1 MAVSL
6 WERLHEKI
14 KNDIN
19 NIFAKYDLNKLSDME
34 KRRIIYNYLINNLE
48 YDKDLFFKIAAS
60 KLGLTERYKRNVP
73 QELYDTAFKHKGVC
87 NGIAGYYKLILDEL
101 KIPSYYV
108 VCNCVEDM
116 KNHEQEI
123 TDYGFKITDLNEY
136 ENIGHALNLVYDKE
150 LATYSIDD
158 ISLGIINQDST
169 NYFAYDVKKAH
180 LFKQGLS
187 DVLRN
192 MKWLIIDEAY
202 IDAISGRRGN
212 TDIRKYLINNK
223 AKANLFLRENNRV
236 INVSVDDTEY
246 IKKKA
251 I

>member
-14 KNDIN
+14 QNYIN
-19 NIFAKYDLNKLSDME
+19 NIFSKHDINKLSDME
-34 KRRIIYNYLINNLE
+34 KRRIIYNYLFDNLE

-60 KLGLTERYKRNVP
+60 RLGLTERCRRNVP
-73 QELYDTAFKHKGVC
+73 QELYDTAFKRKGVC

-116 KNHEQEI
+116 KKHEQEMVEH
-123 TDYGFKITDLNEY
+123 GFKLSDLNEY

-150 LATYSIDD
+150 LDTYSIDD
-158 ISLGIINQDST
+158 ISLGIINHDNT
-169 NYFAYDVKKAH
+169 NYFAYDIKKAH
-180 LFKQGLS
+180 LFKQGIS
-187 DVLRN
+187 DVLRS

-202 IDAISGRRGN
+202 IDMISGRRGN
-212 TDIRKYLINNK
+212 TDIRKYLVNNK
-223 AKANLFLRENNRV
+223 SKANLFLRENNRV
-236 INVSVDDTEY
+236 INVPVTEQES